1 MTFCQ
6 YGPFKNKVSYLT
18 FLHIGLDNLDQLVLN
33 HNLIEELK
41 AGMFTGLPKL
51 NDLKLTYNHIH
62 RIDDRAFE
70 GLEGE
75 L

>member
-1 MTFCQ
+1 MHLSRTKCIVLF
-6 YGPFKNKVSYLT
+6 
-18 FLHIGLDNLDQLVLN
+18 FLQTGLENLDQLVLN

-62 RIDDRAFE
+62 RIDDKAFE
-70 GLEGE
+70 GLAGE